1 MLALLWTR
9 LLMCVIAAA
18 ADLCYRIMQE
28 YKVHNAEIVF
38 REDAGLADP
47 KTCSVAPGLL
57 SLGSM
62 TERVHC
68 TFMCQHA

>member
-9 LLMCVIAAA
+9 LLMFLISAA

-38 REDAGLADP
+38 REDAGLDP
-47 KTCSVAPGLL
+47 KTCFVATGLW

-62 TERVHC
+62 TERVY
-68 TFMCQHA
+68 